1 MSRIYFHSQ
10 HGDAEVTGAERA
22 HMGILVDPK
31 HESLRDDAA
40 FGRLLTEAC
49 QRGDDWRF
57 VARIHGQCE
66 IHAYVEGEDRDWLA
80 GQIENAL
87 RTGLLRDIVPPAEEN
102 EYRPAWDTGWRKV
115 IDLLRSRDDGPVV
128 TSYSVCEGFPNLTL
142 VRQEETWQPT
152 KPSWEP
158 EEEWYDLPSEE
169 QWSTALAALRKK
181 EERGSWL
188 RLQPANWATWF
199 SS

>member
-10 HGDAEVTGAERA
+10 HGEAEVSGAERA
-22 HMGILVDPK
+22 HMGLLIDPN
-31 HESLRDDAA
+31 HETLRDDRA

-49 QRGDDWRF
+49 QRGDDWRLI
-57 VARIHGQCE
+57 ARLHGQCE

-80 GQIENAL
+80 GIIEGAL
-87 RTGLLRDIVPPAEEN
+87 ASGLLREGF
-102 EYRPAWDTGWRKV
+102 DTTIDPNSGWRKV
-115 IDLLRSRDDGPVV
+115 IDLLRSRDDEPVV

-152 KPSWEP
+152 RPSWEP
-158 EEEWYDLPSEE
+158 GEEWYDLPAEE
-169 QWSTALAALRKK
+169 QWATALAALRKK
-181 EERGSWL
+181 DERGSWL